1 MFDRRR
7 EADAAPSPFVEFV
20 EDEREHDREQFDRL
34 AYAKRAL
41 RLLRVRTTVALCAGT
56 ERIQVQAGGLP
67 GDASRGTWAIVSI
80 PPDASRVG
88 IALTLA
94 RLAGREHDAYVMDL
108 LLARSG

>member
-7 EADAAPSPFVEFV
+7 EAPAPSPFVEFV
-20 EDEREHDREQFDRL
+20 DDERENDREQFDRL

-56 ERIQVQAGGLP
+56 ERINVQSGGLP

-94 RLAGREHDAYVMDL
+94 RLAGREHDPYVMDV
-108 LLARSG
+108 LLAPAG

>member
-7 EADAAPSPFVEFV
+7 EADASSRFVEFV
-20 EDEREHDREQFDRL
+20 DDEREHDREQFDRL

-41 RLLRVRTTVALCAGT
+41 RLLRVRMTVALCAGT
-56 ERIQVQAGGLP
+56 ERINVQAGGLP

-94 RLAGREHDAYVMDL
+94 RLAGREHDAYVMDVL
-108 LLARSG
+108 LSRDG